1 MCSRCQ
7 DKISTFLNRHPES
20 KCPLYKAYYCS
31 ICAVRGHTLSTCQR
45 KLGGAWPSAE
55 AARVAAA
62 ASLPE
67 PVPTIN
73 IKDDDAV
80 IAAYL
85 SARSLPVSKS
95 AAENRETLAEHAE
108 TSGSILVRHWEAR
121 IVLPDGAEVGATID
135 SSTTPADL
143 AASLAARGH
152 EMPKKLAFVLAGGR
166 QIRSFESLTYK
177 DVVRI
182 IARA

>member
-1 MCSRCQ
+1 M
-7 DKISTFLNRHPES
+7 
-20 KCPLYKAYYCS
+20 
-31 ICAVRGHTLSTCQR
+31 
-45 KLGGAWPSAE
+45 
-55 AARVAAA
+55 
-62 ASLPE
+62 PE
-67 PVPTIN
+67 PVPTID
-73 IKDDDAV
+73 IKDNDAV

-95 AAENRETLAEHAE
+95 AADNRAALAEYAE
-108 TSGSILVRHWEAR
+108 SSGNILVRHWEAR
-121 IVLPDGAEVGATID
+121 IVLPDGVEVSASIS

-143 AASLAARGH
+143 AASLAARGY

-166 QIRSFESLTYK
+166 QIRSFDSLTYK